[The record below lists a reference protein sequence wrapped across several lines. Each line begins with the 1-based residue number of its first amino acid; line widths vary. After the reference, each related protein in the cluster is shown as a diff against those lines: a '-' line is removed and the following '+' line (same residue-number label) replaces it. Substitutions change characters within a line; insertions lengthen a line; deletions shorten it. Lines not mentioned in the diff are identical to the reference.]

1 MYSRY
6 DPTVH
11 GPFVPIDDQHTERI
25 RFPEPTPPPEPQS
38 TTAFAPSSQES
49 QGAGLLDGIRG
60 LLGGLK
66 LGGGKPMDIGDLLL
80 LAIIALLVLESG
92 DQTDLVIV
100 LAVALIIGF

>member
-6 DPTVH
+6 DPTAH
-11 GPFVPIDDQHTERI
+11 SPFVPIDDAHTERAPI
-25 RFPEPTPPPEPQS
+25 PDLPPPEQQPAFSTAPPEQQS
-38 TTAFAPSSQES
+38 
-49 QGAGLLDGIRG
+49 AGLLDGIRG

-66 LGGGKPMDIGDLLL
+66 LGGGKSMDIGDLLL

-92 DQTDLVIV
+92 DQTDLIIV

>member
-6 DPTVH
+6 DPTAH
-11 GPFVPIDDQHTERI
+11 SPFIPIDDAHTERAPI
-25 RFPEPTPPPEPQS
+25 PDLPPVVETQPASAPASPEPQS
-38 TTAFAPSSQES
+38 
-49 QGAGLLDGIRG
+49 AGLLDGIRG

-66 LGGGKPMDIGDLLL
+66 LGGGKSMDIGDLLL

-92 DQTDLVIV
+92 DQTDLIIV

>member
-6 DPTVH
+6 DPTAH
-11 GPFVPIDDQHTERI
+11 SPFIPIDDAHTERAPI
-25 RFPEPTPPPEPQS
+25 PDLPPPEPQPV
-38 TTAFAPSSQES
+38 FSSAASEPQS
-49 QGAGLLDGIRG
+49 AGLLDGIRG

-66 LGGGKPMDIGDLLL
+66 LGGGKSMDIGDLLL

-92 DQTDLVIV
+92 DQTDLIIV

>member
-6 DPTVH
+6 DPTAH
-11 GPFVPIDDQHTERI
+11 TPFMPIDDEHTERL
-25 RFPEPTPPPEPQS
+25 RFPDPPPPEPQS
-38 TTAFAPSSQES
+38 APAFSPTSQEP

-60 LLGGLK
+60 LLDGLK
-66 LGGGKPMDIGDLLL
+66 LGGGKTMDIGDLLL

-92 DQTDLVIV
+92 DQTDLIIV

>member
-6 DPTVH
+6 DPTAH
-11 GPFVPIDDQHTERI
+11 SPFIQIDDAHTEQAPI
-25 RFPEPTPPPEPQS
+25 PDLPPPVVETQPASAPASPEPQS
-38 TTAFAPSSQES
+38 
-49 QGAGLLDGIRG
+49 AGLLDGIRG

-66 LGGGKPMDIGDLLL
+66 LGGGKSMDIGDLLL

-92 DQTDLVIV
+92 DQTDLIIV

>member
-6 DPTVH
+6 DPTAH
-11 GPFVPIDDQHTERI
+11 DPFVPIDDAHTERI
-25 RFPEPTPPPEPQS
+25 RFPEPPSTEPQS
-38 TTAFAPSSQES
+38 TPAFSPAEPES